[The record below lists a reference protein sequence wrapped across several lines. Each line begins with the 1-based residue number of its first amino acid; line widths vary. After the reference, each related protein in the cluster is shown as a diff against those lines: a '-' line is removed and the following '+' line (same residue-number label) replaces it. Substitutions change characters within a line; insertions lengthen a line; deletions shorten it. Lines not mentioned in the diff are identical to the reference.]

1 MIKQKEFSKAKH
13 FLQKKLAKDTDN
25 AYLLTQMAN
34 VLWNLNKNKEALAY
48 AKKAQKASADD
59 PLTLFTMGRILWSME
74 KFEESVDVWD
84 ELLRMDLVEMSSRGW
99 GVRWA
104 KSVAND
110 ALFYKADCLYGLG
123 RKTEAEKT
131 LETHLA
137 NRQKGLESDFSIKE
151 CREFLRSLQFSKN
164 SSKSLPKD
172 GFASSRQ
179 LQSIDMH
186 LKELSLKKE
195 RAPLIKHL
203 KRKSR
208 EYPNEY
214 WLKTVLAEHLSH
226 EGDKSC
232 LKYAKEAF
240 DIAPDDMLVVY
251 NYAYSLYMN
260 ESFSEAIAVL
270 NTIKEKGVEYIAYS
284 EHGEG
289 LRWAKKLMRDT
300 EKLIDTIKN
309 KECKKRE
316 SFRY

>member
-1 MIKQKEFSKAKH
+1 MIKQKEFSKAKL
-13 FLQKKLAKDTDN
+13 FLQKELAKDTDN

-34 VLWNLNKNKEALAY
+34 VLWNLNKNKEALTY
-48 AKKAQKASADD
+48 ALKAQKASADD

-74 KFEESVDVWD
+74 RYEESVDVWD

-99 GVRWA
+99 GLRWA

-151 CREFLRSLQFSKN
+151 CRDLMRSLQLSKN
-164 SSKSLPKD
+164 TSKTLPKD

-179 LQSIDMH
+179 LQSINVH
-186 LKELSLKKE
+186 LQELSLKKE
-195 RAPLIKHL
+195 RAPLIKYL
-203 KRKSR
+203 KRKCR

-214 WLKTVLAEHLSH
+214 WLKTVLAEHLYH

-251 NYAYSLYMN
+251 NYAYSLYSN
-260 ESFSEAIAVL
+260 GIYSEAVAAL
-270 NTIKEKGVEYIAYS
+270 NTIKVKGIEYIAYG
-284 EHGEG
+284 EYGEG
-289 LRWAKKLMRDT
+289 LRWAKRLMRDT
-300 EKLIDTIKN
+300 EKLIETIN
-309 KECKKRE
+309 NITCENTTLQD
-316 SFRY
+316 